1 MNKVRTFIVMAVVM
15 LAMVLG
21 LAALGA
27 GAADHLDAPIVKPD
41 GRLYINDVYAFVHG
55 DNTVLVMTVN
65 PAAGVLSPTTLRST
79 PGTRYEFAIDN
90 DGDYMEDAV
99 LKLRADRPQK
109 SGRQRVQLYW
119 QDVDAGTQRRIGAG
133 LSDKNLS
140 LRTGGWFYV
149 GLRDDP
155 FFFDLQAFRD
165 QIGGAGGSR
174 TFCDGNEVDFF
185 AGLNGT
191 AIVVEI
197 PSDLLDSDDGMINVW
212 ARTVNRMT
220 VVDRMG
226 KPALN
231 TVFIDAADKDAYNAT
246 TPANDPA
253 MWGDRFKAVLGL
265 FGGYDDATAGVI
277 TGLLLPDVLTLDTNS
292 TNGFVGTLNG
302 RQLAEDVIDFELTVV
317 TGGLIGAPGIPGDCV
332 NMNDQPFMTNFPYL
346 AEPNS

>member
-1 MNKVRTFIVMAVVM
+1 MNKVRTYIVMTAVV

-27 GAADHLDAPIVKPD
+27 GAADHLDAPIVQQD
-41 GRLYINDVYAFVHG
+41 GRLDINDVYAFVNG

-65 PAAGVLSPTTLRST
+65 PAAGVLSPTTLRGV
-79 PGTRYEFAIDN
+79 PGSRYEFAIDN
-90 DGDYMEDAV
+90 DGDYVEDV
-99 LKLRADRPQK
+99 LLKLRADRPRK
-109 SGRQRVQLYW
+109 SGAQRVNLYW
-119 QDVDAGTQRRIGAG
+119 EDVDAGTQRRIGAG
-133 LSDKNLS
+133 MSGQNLS
-140 LRTGGWFYV
+140 LRNGGQLYV

-174 TFCDGNEVDFF
+174 TFCDANTVDFF

-191 AIVVEI
+191 AIVVEM
-197 PSDLLDSDDGMINVW
+197 PSHLLDSDDGVINVW

-231 TVFIDAADKDAYNAT
+231 TVFIESANKDAYNAT
-246 TPANDPA
+246 TPANDLA
-253 MWGDRFKAVLGL
+253 TWGDRFKAVLGL
-265 FGGYDDATAGVI
+265 FGGYDDATAGLI

-292 TNGFVGTLNG
+292 TAGFVGSLNG

-317 TGGLIGAPGIPGDCV
+317 TGGITGTPAIPGDCV
-332 NMNDQPFMTNFPYL
+332 DMNDVAFMSGFPYL
-346 AEPNS
+346 AEPH

>member
-1 MNKVRTFIVMAVVM
+1 MNKVRNIILLAVAM
-15 LAMVLG
+15 MAMVLG
-21 LAALGA
+21 LAALSA
-27 GAADHLDAPIVKPD
+27 GAADHLDAPIVREN
-41 GRLYINDVYAFVHG
+41 GRLDINDVYAFVNG

-65 PAAGVLSPTTLRST
+65 PAAGVLSPTTLESV

-90 DGDYMEDAV
+90 DGDYQEDIL
-99 LKLRADRPQK
+99 LKLRANRPFHNGK
-109 SGRQRVQLYW
+109 QRLNLYW
-119 QDVDAGTQRRIGAG
+119 QDVDTGARRRIGSG
-133 LSDKNLS
+133 MTGQNLW
-140 LRTGGWFYV
+140 LRNGGQMYV

-165 QIGGAGGSR
+165 QIAGAGGSR
-174 TFCDGNEVDFF
+174 TFCDPDTVDFF
-185 AGLNGT
+185 AGLNTT

-197 PSDLLDSDDGMINVW
+197 PSATLDSDDGIINVW
-212 ARTVNRMT
+212 ARTIDRLA

-231 TVFIDAADKDAYNAT
+231 TVFIDSADKDAFNGTA
-246 TPANDPA
+246 PADDLA

-317 TGGLIGAPGIPGDCV
+317 TGGVTGTPGIPGDCV
-332 NMNDQPFMTNFPYL
+332 DMNDVAFMAGFPYL
-346 AEPNS
+346 GEPH